1 MRKNKNKETIEK
13 DLEKESTEE
22 FQEETVEENVNEE
35 TEENVEEKSEKNEGS
50 ETKDSSESKESKE
63 SGETQDTIDSEKSN
77 DETARLKDSLLRLQA
92 DFTNYKRRVENEK
105 ADIYKYAAES
115 VITKLL
121 PVLDNF
127 DRAFKEVQEEDKE
140 DAFTKGVE
148 LIRQD
153 LDKILV
159 QEGLEVIEADNQK
172 FDANLHHAVFMEES
186 KDVESEHIIETFQK
200 GYKLKDKVI
209 RPAMVKVAK

>member
-1 MRKNKNKETIEK
+1 MKKEENKETIEK
-13 DLEKESTEE
+13 DLEMESEATEE
-22 FQEETVEENVNEE
+22 VANETLKEKTEDVKENPEVKEENEE
-35 TEENVEEKSEKNEGS
+35 VE
-50 ETKDSSESKESKE
+50 SSES
-63 SGETQDTIDSEKSN
+63 ETDIDENS
-77 DETARLKDSLLRLQA
+77 RLKDSLLRLQA

-115 VITKLL
+115 VVTKLL

-140 DAFTKGVE
+140 DAFTKGIE

-159 QEGLEVIEADNQK
+159 QEGLEVIESDNQK
-172 FDANLHHAVFMEES
+172 FDANLHHAVFMEEN
-186 KDVESEHIIETFQK
+186 KEVESEHIIETFQK

-209 RPAMVKVAK
+209 RPAMVKVSK

>member
-1 MRKNKNKETIEK
+1 MRKDKNKETIEK
-13 DLEKESTEE
+13 DLEKESIKES
-22 FQEETVEENVNEE
+22 QEETVEENVEKKSDDNQSDEIESNKEKGE
-35 TEENVEEKSEKNEGS
+35 TSES
-50 ETKDSSESKESKE
+50 EDMSESKESN
-63 SGETQDTIDSEKSN
+63 DPDKST
-77 DETARLKDSLLRLQA
+77 DENARLKDSLLRLQA

>member
-1 MRKNKNKETIEK
+1 MKKEENKETIEK
-13 DLEKESTEE
+13 DLEMESEATEE
-22 FQEETVEENVNEE
+22 VANETLKEE
-35 TEENVEEKSEKNEGS
+35 TEDVKENPEVKAENEEVE
-50 ETKDSSESKESKE
+50 SSES
-63 SGETQDTIDSEKSN
+63 ETDIDENS
-77 DETARLKDSLLRLQA
+77 RLKDSLLRLQA

-115 VITKLL
+115 VVTKLL

-140 DAFTKGVE
+140 DAFTKGIE

-159 QEGLEVIEADNQK
+159 QEGLEVIESDNQK
-172 FDANLHHAVFMEES
+172 FDANLHHAVFMEEN
-186 KDVESEHIIETFQK
+186 KEVESEHIIETFQK

-209 RPAMVKVAK
+209 RPAMVKVSK

>member
-1 MRKNKNKETIEK
+1 MKKEENKETIEK
-13 DLEKESTEE
+13 DLEMES
-22 FQEETVEENVNEE
+22 EE
-35 TEENVEEKSEKNEGS
+35 TEEVANETLKEETEDVKENPEVKAENEEVE
-50 ETKDSSESKESKE
+50 SSES
-63 SGETQDTIDSEKSN
+63 ETDIDENS
-77 DETARLKDSLLRLQA
+77 RLKDSLLRLQA

-115 VITKLL
+115 VVTKLL

-140 DAFTKGVE
+140 DAFTKGIE

-159 QEGLEVIEADNQK
+159 QEGLEVIESDNQK
-172 FDANLHHAVFMEES
+172 FDANLHHAVFMEEN
-186 KDVESEHIIETFQK
+186 KEVESEHIIETFQK

-209 RPAMVKVAK
+209 RPAMVKVSK